1 MRQPQG
7 MYRCSSVASKGRA
20 RRRVCRAPRCRPS
33 TGRIPDRDRTCGGVA
48 VPVVSGARGRRG
60 DPLTPVPPG
69 HPATRQWTN
78 SGHRITDIAYPLS
91 HIGGGR
97 RARHSGTV
105 GVARSG

>member
-20 RRRVCRAPRCRPS
+20 RRRVYRAPRCRPS

-78 SGHRITDIAYPLS
+78 SGHRITDIAY
-91 HIGGGR
+91 R
-97 RARHSGTV
+97 RRGAGRHSR
-105 GVARSG
+105 A